1 MKLQME
7 DMMILDMIKKGCSN
21 ELIQGQ
27 LGVTNARVK
36 LIRHK
41 YERGDINEENRV

>member
-21 ELIQGQ
+21 ETIQNQ

-41 YERGDINEENRV
+41 HEKGEI